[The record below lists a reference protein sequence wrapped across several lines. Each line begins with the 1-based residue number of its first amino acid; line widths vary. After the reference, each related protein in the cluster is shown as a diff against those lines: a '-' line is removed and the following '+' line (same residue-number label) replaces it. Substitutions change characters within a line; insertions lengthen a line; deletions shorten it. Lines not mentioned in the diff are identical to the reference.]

1 MAVRKRLGHSPLGY
15 SMLGSS
21 NFDFI
26 PDRNPKPRSV
36 VMENEKVEDEKAP
49 PKKIVSYY
57 LNEEIIK
64 DLKNYSKVNK
74 QSYSSVVEDSVRLFL
89 RNTGWL

>member
-15 SMLGSS
+15 SMIGSS

-26 PDRNPKPRSV
+26 PDRNPKPKPV
-36 VMENEKVEDEKAP
+36 ALEIEEEIVKEAP
-49 PKKIVSYY
+49 PKKISSYY
-57 LNEEIIK
+57 LNEKIIK
-64 DLKNYSKVNK
+64 ELKNYSELNN
-74 QSYSSVVEDSVRLFL
+74 QSYSSVVEDSIRLFL